1 MLRKI
6 GLAFFMLI
14 AAALC
19 ASCASSPDTP
29 TPTGADMPNPASVYC
44 EQEGGRLVI
53 RQDGAGG
60 EIGFCVFPAGSE
72 CEEWAFLRGECQA
85 GTYPPAAEETAI
97 PISTG
102 IPTPADSDVAA
113 DGCKIYR
120 NEALG
125 YSFHYP
131 ANARIANAENPL
143 DSLSVEGPLVNG
155 DIWPS
160 FTISHPNNR
169 EEYLP
174 PPDVDLE
181 QWLIDHNLLPSDPE
195 QNPLGEIRKPN
206 VPIAGT
212 TAIHLRFD
220 RSPQAY
226 AYDRYYFARAGQL
239 YMIVIGHLGDREDWA
254 LYNHFLGSFQFG
266 G

>member
-1 MLRKI
+1 MFRKTELTFI
-6 GLAFFMLI
+6 ILLA
-14 AAALC
+14 AVLC
-19 ASCASSPDTP
+19 ASCAGSSDTP
-29 TPTGADMPNPASVYC
+29 TPTAADVPNPIDETAVPTAVVMPS
-44 EQEGGRLVI
+44 
-53 RQDGAGG
+53 
-60 EIGFCVFPAGSE
+60 
-72 CEEWAFLRGECQA
+72 
-85 GTYPPAAEETAI
+85 PAA
-97 PISTG
+97 
-102 IPTPADSDVAA
+102 SDTAA
-113 DGCKIYR
+113 DGCKIYHS
-120 NEALG
+120 EALG

-143 DSLSVEGPLVNG
+143 DSISVEGPLVNG
-155 DIWPS
+155 DIWLS

-174 PPDVDLE
+174 RPDVDLE
-181 QWLIDHNLLPSDPE
+181 QWLIEHNLLPNDPE

-220 RSPQAY
+220 RSPQSY
-226 AYDRYYFARAGQL
+226 AYDRYYFSRAGQL

-254 LYNHFLGSFQFG
+254 LYNHFLQSFQFG